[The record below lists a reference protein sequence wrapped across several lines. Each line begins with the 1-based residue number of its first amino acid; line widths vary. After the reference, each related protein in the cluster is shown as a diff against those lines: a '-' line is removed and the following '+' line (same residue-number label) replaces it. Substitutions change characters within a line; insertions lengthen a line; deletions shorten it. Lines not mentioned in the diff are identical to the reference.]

1 MPVLIRDSNPARSTV
16 YQWLDHSGDGHRVG
30 PSVWLM
36 LTPGHT
42 SQDLSV
48 IVETANGV
56 VACIHSWWHTDR
68 TPEVDPLAEDQA
80 ALETSRQRILAT
92 ADRVVAVT
100 ASRSRQADPA
110 ERLLPGRA
118 QAAFANPSSRA
129 VHPC

>member
-1 MPVLIRDSNPARSTV
+1 
-16 YQWLDHSGDGHRVG
+16 
-30 PSVWLM
+30 M

-56 VACIHSWWHTDR
+56 VACTHAWWHTDR
-68 TPEVDPLAEDQA
+68 TPEVDPLAEDKA
-80 ALETSRQRILAT
+80 ALETSRQRFWPPPIGSCP
-92 ADRVVAVT
+92 VT

-118 QAAFANPSSRA
+118 QAAFANPSSSA

>member
-1 MPVLIRDSNPARSTV
+1 
-16 YQWLDHSGDGHRVG
+16 
-30 PSVWLM
+30 M

-48 IVETANGV
+48 IVETANGA
-56 VACIHSWWHTDR
+56 VACIHAWWHTDC

-80 ALETSRQRILAT
+80 RSRRAASGFWLPPIGSFP
-92 ADRVVAVT
+92 VT

-129 VHPC
+129 DHPC

>member
-16 YQWLDHSGDGHRVG
+16 YQWLDHSGDGHRVS

-56 VACIHSWWHTDR
+56 VACIHARWHTDR

-80 ALETSRQRILAT
+80 ALEASRQRILAT
-92 ADRVVAVT
+92 ADRVVPGHGEPFEAG
-100 ASRSRQADPA
+100 RS
-110 ERLLPGRA
+110 
-118 QAAFANPSSRA
+118 S
-129 VHPC
+129 

>member
-1 MPVLIRDSNPARSTV
+1 M
-16 YQWLDHSGDGHRVG
+16 
-30 PSVWLM
+30 
-36 LTPGHT
+36 
-42 SQDLSV
+42 

-56 VACIHSWWHTDR
+56 VACIHACGHTDR

-80 ALETSRQRILAT
+80 SLETSRQRIWL
-92 ADRVVAVT
+92 RPIGSCPVT

-129 VHPC
+129 VHPG

>member
-1 MPVLIRDSNPARSTV
+1 LSLLVSPRRAALLIIWVFAAGGASFAAVLERHAPAGF
-16 YQWLDHSGDGHRVG
+16 GDGHRVS
-30 PSVWLM
+30 PSVW

-56 VACIHSWWHTDR
+56 VACIHAWWHTDR

-92 ADRVVAVT
+92 ADRVVPGHGEPFEAG
-100 ASRSRQADPA
+100 RS
-110 ERLLPGRA
+110 
-118 QAAFANPSSRA
+118 S
-129 VHPC
+129 